1 MGFGYNRYA
10 VVLFAL
16 TIAAGT
22 GCSSKSS
29 NGGFASTTAATTSS
43 SSAANTTSGSQALGS
58 GPQLQAARY
67 VDEDNDDM
75 LSKGDKIVLEFDA
88 DLDQVSSSLDPATEF
103 TLAVAG
109 DTFGTGAT
117 VQAAGS
123 AMELEIVLGD
133 NAILR
138 ISDSFD
144 IAKTTPGSSTGI
156 NVAFTST
163 LKGFDSGTVRAAAQP
178 LDIDGTLTAGFRA
191 SGSLNSARGGH
202 DAVELDDGR
211 VLVVGGASAKG
222 KKGYVAEPEIFDP
235 LTGTFTRVSDLSGDK
250 GVMKRGKV
258 TVRQINATAVK
269 LTDGTVLVC
278 GGHGIEKKSFFGLGG
293 DKEDTL
299 ESAFIFD
306 PTTNEFRQIG
316 DMQYAR
322 HSHTATLMDDGRVL
336 ISGGYNESWWS
347 KHKTQAPFEIYDP
360 AKGKFEK
367 IGSIFS
373 RFKSKEGRM
382 NHTATSIENGT
393 AILLTGGNRY
403 EGGHLFGLI
412 KPKLKMNSA
421 AEVVRG
427 NATEKTAD
435 LNTPRMHHAAAAV
448 TPRNVLIAGGHDPN
462 GIHNSLELFDSAT
475 GAWTSTGNMA
485 SARTGCQ
492 IVPDKNTAL
501 IIGGTDGTQE
511 IATVEVYDAD
521 AKAMSSTTYNLSTAR
536 NNFSATKLKDGR
548 ILVIGGFAGAAS
560 LDGLDGQ
567 PVASAEMFVR
577 Q

>member
-29 NGGFASTTAATTSS
+29 NKGFASTTAATTSS

-58 GPQLQAARY
+58 GPQFRMASF
-67 VDEDNDDM
+67 VDEDSNDM
-75 LSKGDKIVLEFDA
+75 VSKGDKIVMEFDS
-88 DLDQVSSSLDPATEF
+88 DIEQISSSLDPATEF

-109 DTFGTGAT
+109 DSFGSGAT
-117 VQAAGS
+117 VQAGGS
-123 AMELEIVLGD
+123 AMQLEIVLGD
-133 NAILR
+133 NPVLR
-138 ISDSFD
+138 ISDAFD

-156 NVAFTST
+156 NIAFTST

-178 LDIDGTLTAGFRA
+178 LDIDGALTAGFRA
-191 SGSLNSARGGH
+191 AGSLNSARGGH
-202 DAVELDDGR
+202 DAIELDDGR
-211 VLVVGGASAKG
+211 VLIVGGASASG
-222 KKGYVAEPEIFDP
+222 KKGYVAEPEIYDP
-235 LTGTFTRVSDLSGDK
+235 LTDTFTRVSDLSGDL

-269 LTDGTVLVC
+269 LTDGTVLIC

-306 PTTNEFRQIG
+306 PTTNEFRQVG

-322 HSHTATLMDDGRVL
+322 HSHTATVMDDGRVL
-336 ISGGYNESWWS
+336 LSGGYNESWWS

-403 EGGHLFGLI
+403 EGGYLFGLV

-435 LNTPRMHHAAAAV
+435 LNTPRMFHAAAAV
-448 TPRNVLIAGGHDPN
+448 TPRNVLVGGGHDPN
-462 GIHNSLELFDSAT
+462 EIHKSLELFDSAT
-475 GAWTSTGNMA
+475 GAWTSVGDMVQR
-485 SARTGCQ
+485 RTGCQ
-492 IVPDKNTAL
+492 IVPDKNMAL
-501 IIGGTDGTQE
+501 IIGGTDGTKE
-511 IATVEVYDAD
+511 VETVEVFDAD
-521 AKAMSSTTYNLSTAR
+521 AKAMSSTTYTMVTGR
-536 NNFSATKLKDGR
+536 NNFTATKLKDGR
-548 ILVIGGFAGAAS
+548 ILVIGGFSGATS

-567 PVASAEMFVR
+567 PVASAEVFVR